1 MVGLHS
7 RAPGPMSLKAFLE
20 AALEAATT
28 RFAALDVTPGRRQ
41 TGASKRRERLGPDM
55 PKYLVIA
62 SYTSEGIKGVIKTG
76 GTARS
81 AAVQEAVQGLGGTLE
96 SFHFAFGEDDA
107 FVILD
112 IPDNISAAAIAMTV
126 SATGLVAAR
135 VVVLLTPSE
144 VDEAAK
150 RQVAYTPPGK

>member
-1 MVGLHS
+1 
-7 RAPGPMSLKAFLE
+7 
-20 AALEAATT
+20 
-28 RFAALDVTPGRRQ
+28 
-41 TGASKRRERLGPDM
+41 M

-62 SYTSEGIKGVIKTG
+62 SYTSEGIKGVIKNG

-81 AAVQEAVQGLGGTLE
+81 TAVREAVQGLGGSME
-96 SFHFAFGEDDA
+96 SFHFAFGKDDA

-112 IPDNISAAAIAMTV
+112 IPDNIGAAAIALAV
-126 SATGLVAAR
+126 SATGLVSAR

-150 RQVAYTPPGK
+150 RQVTYTPPGK

>member
-1 MVGLHS
+1 
-7 RAPGPMSLKAFLE
+7 
-20 AALEAATT
+20 
-28 RFAALDVTPGRRQ
+28 
-41 TGASKRRERLGPDM
+41 M

-62 SYTSEGIKGVIKTG
+62 SYTSEGIKGVIKNG

-81 AAVQEAVQGLGGTLE
+81 AAVQEAAKGLGGKME

-112 IPDNISAAAIAMTV
+112 IPDNIGAAAIAMAV
-126 SATGLVAAR
+126 SATGQVAAR

-150 RQVAYTPPGK
+150 RQVTYTPPGK